1 MLALCVIV
9 TYLLYGSYSHG
20 QAVTSLEVISFPD
33 STSTFNSCIRS
44 CLSIMPSYIG
54 CARNSCLCQSTNIA
68 NHWAYVC
75 AEQNNCAES
84 PNNVPLSLYCQRY
97 SVELVSAAIAT
108 AVSSPEAIS
117 FADSISTL
125 ESCMG
130 SCLSVMPSYIG
141 CGMNSCLCQSTVTA
155 NQWAY
160 VCADLNNCA
169 ESPNNVPLSLYCQR
183 YSEELAAAATAT
195 VAVTTT
201 TPGGLYRVSFSI
213 SIANNIKHR

>member
-97 SVELVSAAIAT
+97 S
-108 AVSSPEAIS
+108 
-117 FADSISTL
+117 
-125 ESCMG
+125 
-130 SCLSVMPSYIG
+130 
-141 CGMNSCLCQSTVTA
+141 
-155 NQWAY
+155 
-160 VCADLNNCA
+160 
-169 ESPNNVPLSLYCQR
+169 
-183 YSEELAAAATAT
+183 EELAAAATAT